1 MATVILAP
9 PPILQFFNNQGQ
21 PNVGGSIL
29 TQVGGVNFAAYQDA
43 FGTIPFPNP
52 IPLNSRGEISNAAG
66 ISSQLFLVAGYAYS
80 FTHLD
85 ALGNQISQASYVATL
100 PAPNIT
106 FATRV
111 IDTFVG
117 DGVKTVF
124 TLSASPGAQSNI
136 DAEIGGVDQA
146 AGIDFTWLSGST
158 ITFASPPPNLVT
170 VRVKYLR
177 SLPMG
182 TSDANVVQ
190 FTPTYG
196 YAVGTVGYQLQ
207 QLTTSINSAA
217 AGLALLANLYANPI
231 PARALGVPVFSSSPY
246 FAFGDSYTAG
256 TGSAGYNCYAAI
268 IGSTF
273 NSTFTNCGISGTG
286 VTKTLTQAWANLPKW
301 HLRGTLITWMAGFND
316 LHFNGGGTATLQ
328 KIREGARAFMANA
341 FLKQAWAADDTTV
354 VTQTGVWTNATPAVW
369 GDKAS
374 AQLGGHAMFSG
385 LAATKLSFA
394 FTGNSVVVGTWS
406 GKPSSYTLSPVDIY
420 IDSVFVENYTPNN
433 TTDGNVGLPDTY
445 QGLTHTAR
453 VYAGL
458 GSGAHTIE
466 VRVTTNNYV
475 MVDYFGTLAPPAE
488 CPSLLMA
495 GVVNVDATGYSTL
508 EIQRTPAI
516 DASASAVIQAEVNT
530 FAALGYPVAFVSPN
544 DYYNPA
550 TQIFTDHDHPNASGH
565 KSISGAFI
573 SRAVVAPI
581 VSFPSASFKKN
592 VNQTLTTGVGAKV
605 SWTSSVDD
613 RQGFWLVANATKI
626 IAPSTG
632 TMRLAASIIFA
643 ANATGSRSI
652 DIFVNGA
659 IVRQAGSEQTQ
670 ATNTPI
676 VAFCCDVAVNAGD
689 YVELNA
695 GQNSG
700 GNLDITSGSQLD
712 VQMVR

>member
-106 FATRV
+106 FASRV

-207 QLTTSINSAA
+207 QLTTSINSAS

-256 TGSAGYNCYAAI
+256 TGSGFYNSYAAI
-268 IGSTF
+268 IGATF

-286 VTKTLTQAWANLPKW
+286 VTKALTQSWANLPKW

-316 LHFNGGGTATLQ
+316 LHYNGGGTATLQ

-341 FLKQAWAADDTTV
+341 FLKKAWAADDTTA
-354 VTQTGVWTNATPAVW
+354 VTQTGVWTNATLNVW
-369 GDKAS
+369 GEKSAS
-374 AQLGGHAMFSG
+374 LGGHAMFN
-385 LAATKLSFA
+385 ATAGAKLSFS
-394 FTGNSVVVGTWS
+394 FTGNSAVVGTWS
-406 GKPSSYTLSPVDIY
+406 GKPTTYPLSPIDIY
-420 IDSVFVENYTPNN
+420 IDGAYVESYQPNN
-433 TTDGNVGLPDTY
+433 TTDGNLYLPDTY

-453 VYAGL
+453 VYTGL
-458 GSGAHTIE
+458 GSGAHTLE
-466 VRVTTNNYV
+466 VRVTANLYA
-475 MVDYFGTLAPPAE
+475 MVDYFGTLAAPAE

-550 TQIFTDHDHPNASGH
+550 TQIFIDHDHPSASGH
-565 KSISGAFI
+565 KSIAAAFI
-573 SRAVVAPI
+573 SRADVAPV

-592 VNQTLTTGVGAKV
+592 VNQTLTTGVGAQV
-605 SWTSSVDD
+605 TWTSSVDD
-613 RQGFWLVANATKI
+613 RQNFWAVASPTRI

-632 TMRLAASIIFA
+632 TMRLSASIIFV
-643 ANATGSRSI
+643 ANATGVRTV
-652 DIFVNGA
+652 DIYVNGILVRNVSA
-659 IVRQAGSEQTQ
+659 IQPFAGQ
-670 ATNTPI
+670 TPI
-676 VAFCCDVAVNAGD
+676 ATFCADVPVNAGD
-689 YVELNA
+689 YVELTS